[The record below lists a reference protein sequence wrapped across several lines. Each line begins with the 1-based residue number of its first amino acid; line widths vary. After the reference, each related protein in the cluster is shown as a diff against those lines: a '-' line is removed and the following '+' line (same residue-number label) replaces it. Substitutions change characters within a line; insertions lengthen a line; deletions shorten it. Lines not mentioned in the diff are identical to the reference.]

1 MCCECTV
8 TCNTAYF
15 GPYTGSFA
23 AACSG
28 DVDSPGALGIQGF
41 YGNGSIP
48 SLGDVCYIDQTCS
61 IGSGSQAAFTP
72 EGFYIVSSSAVGPTS
87 PKKWVEINNTGN
99 VISEGFC

>member
-1 MCCECTV
+1 M
-8 TCNTAYF
+8 YS
-15 GPYTGSFA
+15 YL
-23 AACSG
+23 
-28 DVDSPGALGIQGF
+28 LGIQGF